1 MRFRGSNPVYTRMNE
16 FDLDYSDQVTY
27 TGVTVKSF
35 LLLTIVAVFAMFS
48 GRMILETGTITGGGI
63 GFLIAAPIIGMISVF
78 VALRNPRLSMIF
90 SIIYA
95 IAEGTFLGVV
105 SALYAVTQG
114 NDVVITA
121 VFGTFGVMFGML
133 FLFNTGIIRVG
144 NRFKK
149 FLFSA
154 LIGIIIASLFMF
166 IGSIFGLLDTSGG
179 FALYTGISV
188 LSAIIASLYLIADF
202 DDIKRMVESGAPKEY
217 EWTLS
222 LGLIV
227 TLVWLY
233 IELLRLIAIF
243 KD

>member
-1 MRFRGSNPVYTRMNE
+1 MRFRGANPVYTRMND

-35 LLLTIVAVFAMFS
+35 LLLMIVAVFAMFS
-48 GRMILETGTITGGGI
+48 GRAILETGTFTGGI
-63 GFLIAAPIIGMISVF
+63 GFLIAAPLIGMVSLFI
-78 VALRNPRLSMIF
+78 ALRNPRLSMVF

-95 IAEGTFLGVV
+95 IAEGTFLGVL
-105 SALYAVTQG
+105 SAIYALTQG

-121 VFGTFGVMFGML
+121 VFGTFGVLFGML
-133 FLFNTGIIRVG
+133 FLFDTGIIRVG
-144 NRFKK
+144 SKFKK

-154 LIGIIIASLFMF
+154 LIGLIIASLFMF
-166 IGSIFGLLDTSGG
+166 VGSLFGLLSTTGG
-179 FALYTGISV
+179 YGLYTGIAV
-188 LSAIIASLYLIADF
+188 LSTVIASLYLLSDF

-217 EWTLS
+217 EWTLA

>member
-1 MRFRGSNPVYTRMNE
+1 MRFRGANPVYTRMND

-35 LLLTIVAVFAMFS
+35 LLLIIVAVFAMFS
-48 GRMILETGTITGGGI
+48 GRTIIESGSFTGGI
-63 GFLIAAPIIGMISVF
+63 GFLIAAPIIGMVSLFI
-78 VALRNPRLSMIF
+78 ALRNPRLSMVF

-95 IAEGTFLGVV
+95 IAEGTFLGVI
-105 SALYAVTQG
+105 SAIYALTQG

-121 VFGTFGVMFGML
+121 VFGTFGVLFGML

-144 NRFKK
+144 SKFKK

-154 LIGIIIASLFMF
+154 LIGLIVASLFMF
-166 IGSIFGLLDTSGG
+166 VGSFFGLLSTTGG
-179 FALYTGISV
+179 YSLYIGIAV
-188 LSAIIASLYLIADF
+188 LSTIIASLYLLSDF

-217 EWTLS
+217 EWTLA